1 LVRKEDIMFEIIGL
15 VATGAVSIWG
25 YVQARRYVRGR
36 LRFVD
41 VVQKPMAPV
50 VAGAAAAVV
59 AAPVVWLLPLV
70 GAGTAILFGAGVG
83 LGTHHGQRDKK
94 RLPGF

>member
-1 LVRKEDIMFEIIGL
+1 MFEIIGL
-15 VATGAVSIWG
+15 VATGAVSVWG
-25 YVQARRYVRGR
+25 YVQSRRFFRNR

-41 VVQKPMAPV
+41 AAQKPVAPV
-50 VAGAAAAVV
+50 VAGAAAAIV

-70 GAGTAILFGAGVG
+70 GAGTAIVFGAGVG
-83 LGTHHGQRDKK
+83 IGVKHGQTDTH